1 MKYQNIKKAKFI
13 SRPNRFIANIE
24 IDGKIQ
30 IAHVKNTGRC
40 RELLV
45 PGAEIYVQEF
55 DSDTRKTKFD
65 LITVKKGTR
74 LINMDSQIPN
84 HVFRE
89 WVESGNFTDG
99 VTLIRPETCFGDSRF
114 DFYIE
119 AGDRKIF
126 IEVKGVTLEEN
137 GIVRFPDAPTD
148 RGVKHLRE
156 LMGAIDAGYEA
167 QVVFIVQMDDVSH
180 FEPNDRTHPEFGQVL
195 REAVK
200 KGVSVTALYCK
211 ITPDSIEAVGEV
223 EIRL

>member
-24 IDGKIQ
+24 IDGKNQ

-99 VTLIRPETCFGDSRF
+99 VTLIRPETFFGDSRF

-156 LMGAIDAGYEA
+156 LMGAIDVGYEA

-180 FEPNDRTHPEFGQVL
+180 FEPNDMTHPEFGQVL

-223 EIRL
+223 EVRL

>member
-99 VTLIRPETCFGDSRF
+99 VTLIRPETFFGDSRF

-119 AGDRKIF
+119 ADDRKIF
-126 IEVKGVTLEEN
+126 VEVKGVTLEEN

-180 FEPNDRTHPEFGQVL
+180 FEPNDMTHPEFGQVL